1 MRQRAWDFLSGC
13 EALDMLAYRPD
24 SKPTVITDM
33 FHDLHLDQ
41 LNQLHAVT
49 SAFLKKSAN
58 LPWLAD
64 SGLRRCWGS

>member
-1 MRQRAWDFLSGC
+1 
-13 EALDMLAYRPD
+13 MLAYRPD